1 MKMSGMKV
9 LAVILLVAAARG
21 FPAWGRDAAFHY
33 YVSSTPHLF
42 DKANIAKQNFSHC
55 SNVIC
60 DGSPSRIR
68 MVRRISLGI
77 TTRPR
82 SSMRRTIPVA
92 FIYKNSLLHII
103 VRLLFVKSSVLCRKG
118 QFFPQVIGRIF
129 ALILP
134 ELRGA
139 LPTGFCFFQSN
150 HPFSVI
156 RKEYILE
163 LLFSVCTTI

>member
-1 MKMSGMKV
+1 MASSKPSTLMDTKRFPTRRSFS
-9 LAVILLVAAARG
+9 LLCTI
-21 FPAWGRDAAFHY
+21 P
-33 YVSSTPHLF
+33 PHLF
-42 DKANIAKQNFSHC
+42 EKANIAKQNFSHR

-60 DGSPSRIR
+60 NGSPSRIR

-103 VRLLFVKSSVLCRKG
+103 VCLLFVKFSVLCRKG
-118 QFFPQVIGRIF
+118 HFFPQVIGRIF

-150 HPFSVI
+150 HPFSAI

-163 LLFSVCTTI
+163 LLFSVCTTM